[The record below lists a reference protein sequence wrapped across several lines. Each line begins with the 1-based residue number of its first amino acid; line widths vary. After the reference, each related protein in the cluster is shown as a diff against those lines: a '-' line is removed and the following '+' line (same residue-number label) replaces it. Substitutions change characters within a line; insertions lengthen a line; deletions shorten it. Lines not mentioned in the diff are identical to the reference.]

1 MSKTINDL
9 REHLFAAMDGLAK
22 GTMDIDKAKAI
33 SDLGQTIIN
42 TAKVEVEHMK
52 ITGGTSSG
60 FIQEETK
67 TTPGRFVHRIKG

>member
-1 MSKTINDL
+1 
-9 REHLFAAMDGLAK
+9 MDGLAN

-60 FIQEETK
+60 FITEETK
-67 TTPGRFVHRIKG
+67 TTPGRLIHRIKG